1 MPITLGKISGT
12 CGRLLCCLNYEY
24 SNYVEA
30 AKQMTPVGSGVIT
43 PDGLGAV
50 ESVNLL
56 SGKITVKLQDGKT
69 KEFMRDEIEMV
80 DADLNIKIDKRKNQI
95 LADEEDEP
103 VSNADIKQL
112 EDNRNSSTGNI

>member
-24 SNYVEA
+24 ANYVEA

-56 SGKITVKLQDGKT
+56 NGKITVKLQDGKN
-69 KEFMRDEIEMV
+69 KEFMRDEVEMV
-80 DADLNIKIDKRKNQI
+80 DADVNIKIDKNKNKNYSTG
-95 LADEEDEP
+95 EEP
-103 VSNADIKQL
+103 VSNADIKEL
-112 EDNRNSSTGNI
+112 EDNRNSTTGDV